1 MSDSNVRKLVSL
13 RLKSLIIV
21 KGADYILVEAC
32 PSQSDIREMTFDLTS
47 THELHQ
53 NVKPISRIITSP
65 NEAIGIGKNTVWPFG
80 ANHWLRQ
87 INSLASRSE
96 SLVFIAN
103 HGSLHQCFN
112 WQTSWLS
119 DLMAEPSR
127 EWLLMPS
134 VPKCCHVILR
144 QLYWCIIDYPR
155 KTNRS
160 TRSMILFFVRYMR
173 ARSMRHLCNGDV
185 AQW

>member
-65 NEAIGIGKNTVWPFG
+65 NEAIGIGKNTV
-80 ANHWLRQ
+80 
-87 INSLASRSE
+87 
-96 SLVFIAN
+96 
-103 HGSLHQCFN
+103 
-112 WQTSWLS
+112 
-119 DLMAEPSR
+119 
-127 EWLLMPS
+127 
-134 VPKCCHVILR
+134 
-144 QLYWCIIDYPR
+144 
-155 KTNRS
+155 
-160 TRSMILFFVRYMR
+160 
-173 ARSMRHLCNGDV
+173 
-185 AQW
+185 